1 AAAPT
6 EAAASARAA
15 SRPAPPATRTPA
27 DDAATAPPQAPTPQ
41 PATAEP
47 DAEAG
52 AGAEARPAAPLAGQ
66 PRCEDGEGA
75 GGTRGWRVYLPPAA
89 DLASAEATA
98 ARIAAAG
105 FDDFLVLR
113 DGAHRNGIALGMFST
128 EAGAQR
134 RSAALRGAGFEA
146 RCARIPASTPA

>member
-1 AAAPT
+1 PAAAP
-6 EAAASARAA
+6 AAAATPARTP
-15 SRPAPPATRTPA
+15 SRPAASV
-27 DDAATAPPQAPTPQ
+27 DDAAGDDAVPAAAQPPSTGPAP
-41 PATAEP
+41 AEP
-47 DAEAG
+47 DATAEGGGAPAEPVAG
-52 AGAEARPAAPLAGQ
+52 E
-66 PRCEDGEGA
+66 PRCEDAEGT
-75 GGTRGWRVYLPPAA
+75 GGTRGWRVYLPPAP

-105 FDDFLVLR
+105 FSDYLVLR
-113 DGAHRNGIALGMFST
+113 DGANQNGIALGMFST